1 MQNIVYGQYL
11 TQVLGSDLMA
21 DYNLNIDQPSTYN
34 PNVDPSIT
42 NAFATAAYRFG
53 HSMIRSFATMLDHI
67 TNRVESYRLRDN
79 FFKSELYEKA
89 LEAILNGMINSNA
102 ETFDVNVVEDV
113 TESLFVNTHDFP
125 AGTDL
130 IARNIQRGRDH
141 GLPGYNAY
149 RKDGFL
155 ILHFIR
161 NIFMRS
167 A

>member
-53 HSMIRSFATMLDHI
+53 HSMIRSFATMIDHI

-102 ETFDVNVVEDV
+102 ETLDVNVVEDV

-125 AGTDL
+125 SGTDL

-141 GLPGYNAY
+141 GLPGYNSY

-155 ILHFIR
+155 ILHFIP
-161 NIFMRS
+161 
-167 A
+167 